1 MTNESL
7 EQEYKVAHRK
17 SAKPMLW
24 ISMVSMTMMFI
35 GLTSAYI
42 VSSNREDWVSFELP
56 SALYI
61 STILI
66 ILSSITFLVAKKS
79 ISNDNRT
86 ATSIFLIL
94 TLLLGIGFVYY
105 QVQGFYE
112 LREAGL
118 YLAGKDSVV
127 SASLL
132 IVISFAHIIH
142 VFAGLIVLLVVIYNH
157 FKKRYNAAE
166 TLGLELGGIFW
177 HFVDILWILLFLFF
191 YFIR

>member
-1 MTNESL
+1 MNNEIL
-7 EQEYKVAHRK
+7 DQEYKVAKRK

-42 VSSNREDWVSFELP
+42 VSSNREDWVLFELP

-61 STILI
+61 STALI
-66 ILSSITFLVAKKS
+66 ILSSITFLLAKKS
-79 ISNDNRT
+79 ISSDNRT
-86 ATSIFLIL
+86 ATSVFLIL
-94 TLLLGIGFVYY
+94 TLFLGIGFVYY

-132 IVISFAHIIH
+132 IVKVPVGATVSSVMVSLSLSTFPARSRNSDSTN
-142 VFAGLIVLLVVIYNH
+142 LIPSPVCSVH
-157 FKKRYNAAE
+157 AASP
-166 TLGLELGGIFW
+166 T
-177 HFVDILWILLFLFF
+177 
-191 YFIR
+191 

>member
-1 MTNESL
+1 MNNQSL
-7 EQEYKVAHRK
+7 EEEYKVAHRK

-56 SALYI
+56 IALYI
-61 STILI
+61 STVLI

-79 ISNDNRT
+79 IRNDNRT

-112 LREAGL
+112 LRSSGL

-142 VFAGLIVLLVVIYNH
+142 VFAGLIVLIVVIYNH
-157 FKKRYNAAE
+157 FKKRYNAIE